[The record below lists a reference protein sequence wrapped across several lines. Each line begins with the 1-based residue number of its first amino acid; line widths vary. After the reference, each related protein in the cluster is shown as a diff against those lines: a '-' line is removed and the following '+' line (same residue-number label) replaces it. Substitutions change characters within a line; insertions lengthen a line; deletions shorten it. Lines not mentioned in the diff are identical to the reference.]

1 MKKEPAVWL
10 PTVRAGT
17 GTDVFTEVLAKG
29 LRENGL
35 RAEITWLP
43 LRAEYAPWSV
53 KIPRPPDWANIAHV
67 NTWLHPRFLPKHLPV
82 VATLHHSIH
91 HPDAVRYKGNLR
103 SFYHRHWI
111 EKIERANMGAA
122 NQVVAVSRFAADAA
136 VATLLKSPMHVI
148 HNGVDTSL
156 FIPGVQRSGC
166 RPFRLLYI
174 GSWKLL
180 KGVDLLEPIMR
191 ILGEDYELA
200 FTGGLASMSEKRQL
214 CPNMHDIG
222 RLHDAKEVVLAMQQA
237 DALLFPS
244 RSEGL
249 PLSVLEAMACGL
261 PVVAACGSSLKELV
275 KHEETG
281 LLAAMDD
288 IQGFVDSIRKIASQS
303 EMYSRF
309 SVNSRKVAVEKFSVQ
324 KMLNK
329 YIALYREV
337 LK

>member
-1 MKKEPAVWL
+1 
-10 PTVRAGT
+10 
-17 GTDVFTEVLAKG
+17 
-29 LRENGL
+29 
-35 RAEITWLP
+35 
-43 LRAEYAPWSV
+43 
-53 KIPRPPDWANIAHV
+53 
-67 NTWLHPRFLPKHLPV
+67 
-82 VATLHHSIH
+82 
-91 HPDAVRYKGNLR
+91 
-103 SFYHRHWI
+103 
-111 EKIERANMGAA
+111 
-122 NQVVAVSRFAADAA
+122 
-136 VATLLKSPMHVI
+136 MHVI